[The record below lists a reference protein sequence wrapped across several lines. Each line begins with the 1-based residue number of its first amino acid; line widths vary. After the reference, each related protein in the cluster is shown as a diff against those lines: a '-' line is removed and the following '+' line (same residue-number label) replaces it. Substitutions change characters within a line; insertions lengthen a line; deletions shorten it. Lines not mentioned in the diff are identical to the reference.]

1 MILSKLEGIILKGIG
16 GFYYVEAADEVYEC
30 KARGVFRKAGIKP
43 LAGDRVE
50 ISVNDKAENTI
61 DVIKERSS
69 LMLRPPVANIDRLFI
84 VASAKE
90 PSPVMLIID
99 RLTAIAVSRGIEPVI
114 VFTKSDLA
122 PVDEYVEI
130 YRNAGIRTIA
140 VSSVNG
146 EGVDEVKAELKNH
159 ISAFCGNSGVGKS
172 TLLNAI
178 NPSLGLKTAEIS
190 DKLGSGRHTT
200 RQSELFKVEGG
211 YVADTPGFSSLELEE
226 TEIILKDDLPYAF
239 PEFEPYLGQCKF
251 TTCLHVKDK
260 GCRVIEAVES
270 GEIPKSRH
278 ESYCV
283 MMEQAKEI
291 KEWELNKLKNRSNE
305 NLRR

>member
-1 MILSKLEGIILKGIG
+1 MVKLEGIILKGIG
-16 GFYYVEAADEVYEC
+16 GFYYVEAADQVYEC
-30 KARGVFRKAGIKP
+30 KARGVFRKSGIKP

-50 ISVNDKAENTI
+50 ISINDNSENTI

-84 VASAKE
+84 VSSAKE
-90 PSPVMLIID
+90 PNPVLLIID
-99 RLTAIAVSRGIEPVI
+99 RLTAIAVNRGIEPIV
-114 VFTKSDLA
+114 VFTKSDLSDI
-122 PVDEYVEI
+122 DEYISI
-130 YRNAGIRTIA
+130 YRKAGIKVIG
-140 VSSVNG
+140 VSSVTG

-190 DKLGSGRHTT
+190 DKLGRGRHTT
-200 RQSELFKVEGG
+200 RESELFKVDGG

-226 TEIILKDDLPYAF
+226 TEVILKDELPYAF
-239 PEFEPYLGQCKF
+239 PEFEQYLGQCKF
-251 TTCLHVKDK
+251 TSCLHVKDK
-260 GCRVIEAVES
+260 GCAVVEAVES
-270 GEIPKSRH
+270 GEIPESRH

-291 KEWELNKLKNRSNE
+291 KEWELNKLRNKSNE

>member
-1 MILSKLEGIILKGIG
+1 
-16 GFYYVEAADEVYEC
+16 
-30 KARGVFRKAGIKP
+30 
-43 LAGDRVE
+43 
-50 ISVNDKAENTI
+50 
-61 DVIKERSS
+61 
-69 LMLRPPVANIDRLFI
+69 MLRPPVANIDRLFI

-130 YRNAGIRTIA
+130 YRNAGIKTIA

-146 EGVDEVKAELKNH
+146 EGVDEVKVELKNH

-190 DKLGSGRHTT
+190 DKLGRGRHTT

>member
-1 MILSKLEGIILKGIG
+1 MLKGIG

-30 KARGVFRKAGIKP
+30 KARGAFRKSGIKP

-122 PVDEYVEI
+122 PVDKYVEI
-130 YRNAGIRTIA
+130 YRNAGIKTIA

-146 EGVDEVKAELKNH
+146 EGVEEVKVELKNH

-190 DKLGSGRHTT
+190 DKLGRGRHTT

-239 PEFEPYLGQCKF
+239 PEFEQYLGQCKF

-270 GEIPKSRH
+270 GDIPKSRH
-278 ESYCV
+278 ESYCA

>member
-1 MILSKLEGIILKGIG
+1 MILNKLDGIILKGIG
-16 GFYYVEAADEVYEC
+16 GFYYVEAAGAVYEC
-30 KARGVFRKAGIKP
+30 KARGAFRKSGIKP

-50 ISVNDKAENTI
+50 ISLNDKAENTI
-61 DVIKERSS
+61 DVIKERTS

-90 PSPVMLIID
+90 PNPVMLIID
-99 RLTAIAVSRGIEPVI
+99 RLTAIAVSRGIEPII

-130 YRNAGIRTIA
+130 YRNAGIRTIS
-140 VSSVNG
+140 VSSVSG
-146 EGVDEVKAELKNH
+146 DGVEEVKAELKNH

-178 NPSLGLKTAEIS
+178 DPSLGLKTAEIS
-190 DKLGSGRHTT
+190 DKLGRGRHTT

-226 TEIILKDDLPYAF
+226 TEVILKDDLPYAF
-239 PEFEPYLGQCKF
+239 PEFEQYIGTCKF
-251 TTCLHVKDK
+251 TSCLHVKDK
-260 GCRVIEAVES
+260 GCRIIEAVEN

-291 KEWELNKLKNRSNE
+291 KEWELAKIKNKSNE